1 MIKQRKSGRGKKI
14 NYIIKRFL
22 VLSLSFF
29 FLKKGRMNDLGRGI
43 VHDRSFPLLPPLLAR
58 KWSSWQVAEES
69 TVLGEF
75 LGWENSS
82 PLSGQ
87 PWCVFARRGLG
98 PEHLAVLLPVPTS
111 VPGIGLGGRI
121 SDNVSWEDGSRG
133 GMELP
138 LAQPA
143 WICSSSKP
151 RLILL
156 QDSADLCARSS
167 QGAVFTDALLATR
180 RVWVHPANP
189 GC

>member
-1 MIKQRKSGRGKKI
+1 MHDRFFSLFPTLGKEIEFMASCRGKH
-14 NYIIKRFL
+14 R
-22 VLSLSFF
+22 S
-29 FLKKGRMNDLGRGI
+29 RGI
-43 VHDRSFPLLPPLLAR
+43 
-58 KWSSWQVAEES
+58 
-69 TVLGEF
+69 
-75 LGWENSS
+75 LGWENSA

-87 PWCVFARRGLG
+87 PWCLFAGRGLG

-143 WICSSSKP
+143 WICSSNKP

-156 QDSADLCARSS
+156 LDLADLCARNSR
-167 QGAVFTDALLATR
+167 GAVFTDTLLATK
-180 RVWVHPANP
+180 RVWVHSVNP